1 MVSNQSKKGIQ
12 QKKKTDLSSLK
23 FLIEKIHSQRETD
36 SQTSLPLAVYYPTNR
51 VVLDVPLRIKQKHL
65 FEPLNAYDSALTKG
79 NIDFRRFFEWFR
91 NREDLENQNY
101 RYNPEQP
108 QDNQL

>member
-1 MVSNQSKKGIQ
+1 
-12 QKKKTDLSSLK
+12 
-23 FLIEKIHSQRETD
+23 
-36 SQTSLPLAVYYPTNR
+36 VYYPTNR